1 MERLITT
8 IGTQP
13 DSIPVADLARDFGT
27 PAFIYAQEVI
37 EKRIDELAPF
47 DVVRFAQKANSN
59 LALLTLMRKR
69 GVVVDAVS
77 AGEIVRALRVG
88 YSAAPTGPKGVP
100 GIVFTADLFD
110 DDVKALIREHKLPV
124 NIGSLDM
131 IEQLGAFAP
140 GTEVT
145 LRINP
150 GFGHGHSRKTN
161 TGGEWSKH
169 GIWHTQ
175 LEEALRLGEKAG
187 VRIDGLHMHIGS
199 GTDFDHLSTV
209 CDAMVKAA
217 KRFGKG
223 LKVISAGGGLP
234 IPYRK
239 NQSRIDIKAYY
250 ELWDK
255 ARKHIERDLGHAIT
269 LEVEPGRYLV
279 AEAGSLVTTIRSIK
293 KQGDNVFYAVDAG
306 FDTLVRPAM
315 YGSYHEISIATA
327 DGRVP
332 ERSLEAVVSGPLCE
346 SGDVFTQEEGG
357 VVVTRKLPEAK
368 VGDYL
373 VLHDAGAYGA
383 VMSSNY
389 NTRRYA
395 PEILVNGGKAEVVR
409 ERQSFDQ
416 LLQNERVP
424 VRLQG

>member
-1 MERLITT
+1 MDCMERCIT
-8 IGTQP
+8 
-13 DSIPVADLARDFGT
+13 DLGGIAVTELAHRHGT
-27 PAFIYAQEVI
+27 PFFVYDQAVI
-37 EKRIDELAPF
+37 EKRISELESF
-47 DVVRFAQKANSN
+47 DVIRFAQKACSN
-59 LALLTLMRKR
+59 LAILTLMRKR

-88 YSAAPTGPKGVP
+88 YTSAPTGPKGVP

-124 NIGSLDM
+124 NVGSLDM
-131 IEQLGAFAP
+131 IEQLGEFAP
-140 GTEVT
+140 GTEVI
-145 LRINP
+145 LRLNP

-175 LEEALRLGEKAG
+175 LEEALRLGEAAG
-187 VRIDGLHMHIGS
+187 VHIVGLHMHIGS

-217 KRFGKG
+217 KRFGPA
-223 LKVISAGGGLP
+223 LKIVSAGGGLP

-239 NQSRIDIKAYY
+239 NQARIDLKAYY

-255 ARKHIERDLGHAIT
+255 AHKLIERDLGHPVT

-279 AEAGSLVTTIRSIK
+279 AESGSLVTTIRSVK
-293 KQGDNVFYAVDAG
+293 KQGDNLFYAVDAG

-315 YGSYHEISIATA
+315 YGSYHEILIATS
-327 DGRVP
+327 DDRVP
-332 ERSLEAVVSGPLCE
+332 TRTVDAVVSGPLCE

-357 VVVTRKLPEAK
+357 VVVTRKLPEAR

-373 VLHDAGAYGA
+373 VLLDTGAYGA

-395 PEILVNGGKAEVVR
+395 PEVLLLDGSDEVIR
-409 ERQSFDQ
+409 HRQTFEH
-416 LLQNERVP
+416 LLQNECVP
-424 VRLQG
+424 ERLKS

>member
-1 MERLITT
+1 MEKQITG
-8 IGTQP
+8 IGG
-13 DSIPVADLARDFGT
+13 IPVSELAGRYGT
-27 PAFIYAQEVI
+27 PVFLYDQDVI
-37 EKRIDELAPF
+37 EKRIAELTAF
-47 DVVRFAQKANSN
+47 DVIRFAQKACSN
-59 LALLTLMRKR
+59 LAILSLMRR
-69 GVVVDAVS
+69 HGVAVDAVS
-77 AGEIVRALRVG
+77 AGEIIRALRVG
-88 YSAAPTGPKGVP
+88 YSAGPIGPKGAP

-110 DDVKALIREHKLPV
+110 DDVKGLIREHRLPV
-124 NIGSLDM
+124 NVGSLDM
-131 IEQLGAFAP
+131 IAQLGSFAP

-175 LEEALRLGEKAG
+175 LEEALKVGRESG
-187 VRIDGLHMHIGS
+187 VKITGLHMHIGS
-199 GTDFDHLSTV
+199 GTDFDHLATV
-209 CDAMVKAA
+209 CEAMVKAA
-217 KRFGKG
+217 KHFGPA
-223 LKVISAGGGLP
+223 LRVISAGGGMP

-239 NQSRIDIKAYY
+239 NQSRIDLKAYY

-255 ARKHIERDLGHAIT
+255 ARKLIEREHGHPIS

-279 AEAGSLVTTIRSIK
+279 AESGSLLTAIRSVK
-293 KQGDNVFYAVDAG
+293 KQGDNLFYAVDAG

-315 YGSYHEISIATA
+315 YGSFHEISIATA
-327 DGRVP
+327 DGRESPRMV
-332 ERSLEAVVSGPLCE
+332 EAVVSGPLCE

-373 VLHDAGAYGA
+373 VLHDTGAYGS

-395 PEILVNGGKAEVVR
+395 PEVLLQGGKDEIIR
-409 ERQSFDQ
+409 ERQSFEH
-416 LLQNERVP
+416 LLQNERIP
-424 VRLQG
+424 ERLKE